1 MRASILKL
9 ILFYQRYISVLSPP
23 ACRYLPSCSEYTAE
37 AIREY
42 GLARGALLGLK
53 RICRCHPFHAGGYD
67 PLPAKREAE

>member
-1 MRASILKL
+1 MRALILKL
-9 ILFYQRYISVLSPP
+9 ILFYQRYISILSPP
-23 ACRYLPSCSEYTAE
+23 ACRYLPSCSEYMAE

-42 GLARGALLGLK
+42 GPARGALLGLK